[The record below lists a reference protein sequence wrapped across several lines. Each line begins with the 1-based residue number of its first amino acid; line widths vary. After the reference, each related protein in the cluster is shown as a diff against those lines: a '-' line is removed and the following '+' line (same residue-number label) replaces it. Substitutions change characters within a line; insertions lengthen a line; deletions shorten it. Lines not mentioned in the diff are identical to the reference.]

1 MFDFINRA
9 RELKELQAQRARGGL
24 LVVYGRR
31 RVGKTRLLTHWLRG
45 HRGAYSQAI
54 EGLPA
59 MQLEQ
64 VYRDLKADGLILRG
78 EFAPK
83 SWVELFEL
91 LSLETGKTSVCL
103 DEFPYLVAADPAL
116 PSVVQRFVD
125 HKMPKGMTLVLAGS
139 SLRMM
144 HDMFLHRAAP
154 LYGRASKLLPISP
167 MNYLAFAEA
176 CGLRATQ
183 RDTFAKFS
191 IVGGIPKY
199 WEFVEPKRTAVD
211 LAETLFFGFAPYF
224 NEEPARLLRD
234 EGIAGINPLAVL
246 EAIGRGARKPSEV
259 ASRMGTAQA
268 NLTRIFEALV
278 DAAILSRT
286 MPFGESARSS
296 KRVLYEIA
304 DPALRFHFHVYSP
317 HQSRWANYEHSK
329 KNDLIAGHVGPM
341 FEHWWRAGHAGC
353 APYWE
358 AGVEFDAVRLE
369 TSQGKT
375 RAIVTELKWGE
386 LSAAEVMRLEARLK
400 IQWEHSTLM
409 KKYGACE
416 IEVVDSKILKDA
428 TTVRRVSAVA

>member
-1 MFDFINRA
+1 MIVDHNYSRYKCFVFDFINRA

-78 EFAPK
+78 ELAPK

-91 LSLETGKTSVCL
+91 LSFETGKTSVCL

-176 CGLRATQ
+176 CGLRAAQ
-183 RDTFAKFS
+183 RDTFAKFA

-234 EGIAGINPLAVL
+234 EGIAGIGPGV
-246 EAIGRGARKPSEV
+246 EADRGAGPVDRPFALDLV
-259 ASRMGTAQA
+259 VQRARAVAQA
-268 NLTRIFEALV
+268 DHDRPAALAADDIGIGLALLLEQV
-278 DAAILSRT
+278 ADDLGQALCALAEDAL
-286 MPFGESARSS
+286 GG
-296 KRVLYEIA
+296 A
-304 DPALRFHFHVYSP
+304 D
-317 HQSRWANYEHSK
+317 
-329 KNDLIAGHVGPM
+329 
-341 FEHWWRAGHAGC
+341 
-353 APYWE
+353 
-358 AGVEFDAVRLE
+358 
-369 TSQGKT
+369 
-375 RAIVTELKWGE
+375 
-386 LSAAEVMRLEARLK
+386 
-400 IQWEHSTLM
+400 
-409 KKYGACE
+409 
-416 IEVVDSKILKDA
+416 EVVLVIGGGA
-428 TTVRRVSAVA
+428 RG